1 MFCRVNLFIIGLVF
15 RVAPVSPIAEIDADD
30 EVLHLIGEPD
40 FRDVRLRWEYGKE
53 DDDRPKLLAFQVHYC
68 ELQAW
73 GQYRCRTKAIDN
85 LEEEKSA
92 KVTTESSTS
101 TVQEPVSSTVLSMTT
116 EAAVGRHGRV
126 YSTRIT
132 GLRMATTYSFEV
144 RPVRR
149 DARDLADPHSIGS
162 KIIIVPTKGF
172 SARATQC
179 LPHASE
185 VEVST
190 GPYFGGRIAVEA
202 ADGGP
207 ERCSLQGNPN
217 SAQDAYILR
226 IHHDECG
233 SEVNETTV
241 ATYVIVQ
248 ENLPILTHS
257 TRRFLVLCTYKPET
271 LTVRAGINLPKANPG
286 DVLQHIKPHAGS
298 AEPYDNQ
305 DLDYN
310 ELQPARLEARK
321 EETQQS
327 VFGEITLV
335 MFLVVT
341 AFGGIA
347 LLIWKMVPQADRDNI
362 SIATVSSLSRSSI
375 FARRNRDRFSD
386 QSSVYSITLS
396 EKDEGIAKKPNEGD
410 NTSEA

>member
-1 MFCRVNLFIIGLVF
+1 MATSVNLFVFGIILQITF
-15 RVAPVSPIAEIDADD
+15 VSPIAEIEADD

-40 FRDVRLRWEYGKE
+40 FRDVRLRWEYGKTDEE
-53 DDDRPKLLAFQVHYC
+53 DPKKILAFQIHYC

-73 GQYRCRTKAIDN
+73 GQYRCRTKVVDN
-85 LEEEKSA
+85 FEDERSARMTLETTTS
-92 KVTTESSTS
+92 KVPVGKRGRTYTT
-101 TVQEPVSSTVLSMTT
+101 
-116 EAAVGRHGRV
+116 
-126 YSTRIT
+126 YIT

-144 RPVRR
+144 RPVKR

-226 IHHDECG
+226 ILHEECG
-233 SEVNETTV
+233 SEVNDTTV

-286 DVLQHIKPHAGS
+286 DVLVETKPHGVV
-298 AEPYDNQ
+298 EPYDEQELN
-305 DLDYN
+305 DN
-310 ELQPARLEARK
+310 SLQPARLEATK
-321 EETQQS
+321 EESQQS
-327 VFGEITLV
+327 MFGEITLV
-335 MFLVVT
+335 MFLVVA
-341 AFGGIA
+341 AFGGVA
-347 LLIWKMVPQADRDNI
+347 FLIWKMVPQDDKGNSDNVSI
-362 SIATVSSLSRSSI
+362 STVSSLSRTGIFRRGNIDRFNRSSI
-375 FARRNRDRFSD
+375 
-386 QSSVYSITLS
+386 YSITLS
-396 EKDEGIAKKPNEGD
+396 EKDETVKKPSDGD
-410 NTSEA
+410 DTSEA

>member
-1 MFCRVNLFIIGLVF
+1 MPCLAKFFVVGIVF
-15 RVAPVSPIAEIDADD
+15 SILRLTSVSTNAEIEPDD

-40 FRDVRLRWEYGKE
+40 FRDVRLRWEYGA
-53 DDDRPKLLAFQVHYC
+53 DDEEEPRPLAFQVHYC

-73 GQYRCRTKAIDN
+73 GQYRCRTKVIDDV
-85 LEEEKSA
+85 EEEKS
-92 KVTTESSTS
+92 VRTGTPSPTTT
-101 TVQEPVSSTVLSMTT
+101 
-116 EAAVGRHGRV
+116 AATAGRSGRK
-126 YSTRIT
+126 YTARIT

-144 RPVRR
+144 RAVKRG
-149 DARDLADPHSIGS
+149 ARDLADPQSIGS

-190 GPYFGGRIAVEA
+190 GPFFGGRIAVEA

-226 IHHDECG
+226 ILHDECG
-233 SEVNETTV
+233 SEVNDTTV

-271 LTVRAGINLPKANPG
+271 LTVRAGINLPKSNPG
-286 DVLQHIKPHAGS
+286 DVLYNTKTSVGS
-298 AEPYDNQ
+298 VEPYDN
-305 DLDYN
+305 DDFEYN
-310 ELQPARLEARK
+310 ELQPARLQAKKDEAGQ
-321 EETQQS
+321 TMY
-327 VFGEITLV
+327 GEVSLV
-335 MFLVVT
+335 VFLVIA
-341 AFGGIA
+341 AFGGVA
-347 LLIWKMVPQADRDNI
+347 LLVWKMVPQGDKDNV
-362 SIATVSSLSRSSI
+362 SIASISTLSRSSI
-375 FARRNRDRFSD
+375 FGSRNRDRFSD
-386 QSSVYSITLS
+386 QSSVYSISLS
-396 EKDEGIAKKPNEGD
+396 ETDEGCVKKPKESD

>member
-1 MFCRVNLFIIGLVF
+1 MVIINHICLFMIGFIIFQISNVT
-15 RVAPVSPIAEIDADD
+15 PDAEIDPNE

-40 FRDVRLRWEYGKE
+40 FRDVRLRWEYGSSDEE
-53 DDDRPKLLAFQVHYC
+53 DKPKLLAFQVHYC

-73 GQYRCRTKAIDN
+73 GQYRCRTKVIDV
-85 LEEEKSA
+85 LEEDKASRA
-92 KVTTESSTS
+92 SS
-101 TVQEPVSSTVLSMTT
+101 TT
-116 EAAVGRHGRV
+116 EASTTSQPSGLRHGRM
-126 YSTRIT
+126 YSTRII

-149 DARDLADPHSIGS
+149 DARDLADPLSIGS

-207 ERCSLQGNPN
+207 ERCSIQGNPN

-233 SEVNETTV
+233 SEVNDTTV

-271 LTVRAGINLPKANPG
+271 LTVRAGINLPKSNPG
-286 DVLQHIKPHAGS
+286 DELLHSRPSSGS
-298 AEPYDNQ
+298 VEPYEGQ
-305 DLDYN
+305 DMDYN
-310 ELQPARLEARK
+310 ELQPARLQARS
-321 EETQQS
+321 EDAQQS

-335 MFLVVT
+335 MFLVVA

-347 LLIWKMVPQADRDNI
+347 LLIWKVVPQSERDNI
-362 SIATVSSLSRSSI
+362 SIATVSSLARSGIFSRRNIDKFSDKSSI
-375 FARRNRDRFSD
+375 
-386 QSSVYSITLS
+386 YSITLS
-396 EKDEGIAKKPNEGD
+396 EKDEGTIRKPNDAD

>member
-1 MFCRVNLFIIGLVF
+1 MFCRANLFIIGLVF
-15 RVAPVSPIAEIDADD
+15 RVAPVSPIAEIDTDD
-30 EVLHLIGEPD
+30 VLHLIGEPD
-40 FRDVRLRWEYGKE
+40 FRDVRLRWEYGKGDE
-53 DDDRPKLLAFQVHYC
+53 ERPKLLAFQVHYC

-73 GQYRCRTKAIDN
+73 GQYRCRTKVIDN
-85 LEEEKSA
+85 LEEEKLA
-92 KVTTESSTS
+92 KVADLSTT
-101 TVQEPVSSTVLSMTT
+101 TVQPLRTTTTTPTT
-116 EAAVGRHGRV
+116 EAASGRHGRV
-126 YSTRIT
+126 YSTLIT

-202 ADGGP
+202 VDGGP

-286 DVLQHIKPHAGS
+286 DVLHHIKPHSGY

-321 EETQQS
+321 EEVQQS
-327 VFGEITLV
+327 VFGEISLV
-335 MFLVVT
+335 MFLVVA

-347 LLIWKMVPQADRDNI
+347 LLIWKMVPQIDKDNI

-375 FARRNRDRFSD
+375 FGRRNRDRFSD
-386 QSSVYSITLS
+386 RSSVYSITLS
-396 EKDEGIAKKPNEGD
+396 EKDDSLAKKPNDGD

>member
-1 MFCRVNLFIIGLVF
+1 MMICRANLFVIGVIF
-15 RVAPVSPIAEIDADD
+15 RITTVSPISEMDSDD

-40 FRDVRLRWEYGKE
+40 FRDVRLRWEYGKNDE
-53 DDDRPKLLAFQVHYC
+53 SSPKLLAFQVHYC

-73 GQYRCRTKAIDN
+73 GQYRCRTKAVDN
-85 LEEEKSA
+85 LEEDKSSRPVPEA
-92 KVTTESSTS
+92 STGQPPAPRRAR
-101 TVQEPVSSTVLSMTT
+101 T
-116 EAAVGRHGRV
+116 
-126 YSTRIT
+126 YSARIT

-149 DARDLADPHSIGS
+149 DARDLADPQSIGS

-190 GPYFGGRIAVEA
+190 GPNFGGRIAVEA

-233 SEVNETTV
+233 SEVNDTTV

-286 DVLQHIKPHAGS
+286 DVLHQMKPHLGS
-298 AEPYDNQ
+298 VEPYDTQ

-321 EETQQS
+321 EDTQPS

-335 MFLVVT
+335 MFLVVA
-341 AFGGIA
+341 AFGGVA

-375 FARRNRDRFSD
+375 FGRRNRDRFSD

-396 EKDEGIAKKPNEGD
+396 EKSKDPVKKTNECD

>member
-1 MFCRVNLFIIGLVF
+1 MAWQLYLFTFGLILQVTF
-15 RVAPVSPIAEIDADD
+15 VSPIAEIVADD

-40 FRDVRLRWEYGKE
+40 FRDVRLRWEYGDAEE
-53 DDDRPKLLAFQVHYC
+53 DPKKLLAFQVHYC

-73 GQYRCRTKAIDN
+73 GQYRCRTKVVETF
-85 LEEEKSA
+85 EEDKKSRVIEPTTTL
-92 KVTTESSTS
+92 KPNVT
-101 TVQEPVSSTVLSMTT
+101 
-116 EAAVGRHGRV
+116 GRRGRV
-126 YSTRIT
+126 YTTFIT

-149 DARDLADPHSIGS
+149 DARELADPQSIGS

-207 ERCSLQGNPN
+207 ERCSIQGNPN

-271 LTVRAGINLPKANPG
+271 LTVRAGINLPKSSPG
-286 DVLQHIKPHAGS
+286 DVLLETRPRGS
-298 AEPYDNQ
+298 VEPYNDMDDN
-305 DLDYN
+305 N
-310 ELQPARLEARK
+310 LQPARLEARK
-321 EETQQS
+321 EESPQS
-327 VFGEITLV
+327 MFGEVTLV

-341 AFGGIA
+341 AFAGIG
-347 LLIWKMVPQADRDNI
+347 LLVWKMVPHGDRDNI
-362 SIATVSSLSRSSI
+362 SIGTVSSLSRSSI
-375 FARRNRDRFSD
+375 FGRRNRDMFSD
-386 QSSVYSITLS
+386 RSSVYSITLS
-396 EKDEGIAKKPNEGD
+396 EKDEDTTKKRNDSD

>member
-1 MFCRVNLFIIGLVF
+1 MNCRANLIIIGVIF
-15 RVAPVSPIAEIDADD
+15 RITTVSPITEIDSD
-30 EVLHLIGEPD
+30 EAVLHLIGEPD
-40 FRDVRLRWEYGKE
+40 FRDVRLRWEYGKI
-53 DDDRPKLLAFQVHYC
+53 DDDKSLTLLAFQVHYC

-73 GQYRCRTKAIDN
+73 GQYRCRTKVIDD
-85 LEEEKSA
+85 LEVDKFEP
-92 KVTTESSTS
+92 TS
-101 TVQEPVSSTVLSMTT
+101 TAAPVVAQPTVSRRSRT
-116 EAAVGRHGRV
+116 
-126 YSTRIT
+126 YSARIT

-149 DARDLADPHSIGS
+149 DARDLADPQSIGS

-190 GPYFGGRIAVEA
+190 GPHFGGRIAVEA

-226 IHHDECG
+226 IHHQECG
-233 SEVNETTV
+233 SEVNDTTV

-286 DVLQHIKPHAGS
+286 DVLHHMRPVGS
-298 AEPYDNQ
+298 VEPYDNQ

-327 VFGEITLV
+327 VFGEIMLV
-335 MFLVVT
+335 MFLVVA

-347 LLIWKMVPQADRDNI
+347 LLIWKMVPQADKDNI
-362 SIATVSSLSRSSI
+362 SIATMSSLSRSSI
-375 FARRNRDRFSD
+375 FSRRNRDRFSD

-396 EKDEGIAKKPNEGD
+396 EKEDPIKKPNEGD

>member
-1 MFCRVNLFIIGLVF
+1 MASSVNLFVVGIILQITF
-15 RVAPVSPIAEIDADD
+15 VSPIAEIEADD

-40 FRDVRLRWEYGKE
+40 FRDVRLRWEYGKTDEE
-53 DDDRPKLLAFQVHYC
+53 DPKKILAFQIHYC

-73 GQYRCRTKAIDN
+73 GQYRCRTKVVDN
-85 LEEEKSA
+85 FEDERSARMTLETTTS
-92 KVTTESSTS
+92 KVPVGKRGRTYTT
-101 TVQEPVSSTVLSMTT
+101 
-116 EAAVGRHGRV
+116 
-126 YSTRIT
+126 YIT

-226 IHHDECG
+226 ILHEECG
-233 SEVNETTV
+233 SEVNDTTV

-286 DVLQHIKPHAGS
+286 DVLVETKPHGVV
-298 AEPYDNQ
+298 EPYDEQELN
-305 DLDYN
+305 DN
-310 ELQPARLEARK
+310 SLQPARLEATK
-321 EETQQS
+321 EESQQS
-327 VFGEITLV
+327 MFGEITLV
-335 MFLVVT
+335 MFLVVA
-341 AFGGIA
+341 AFGGVA
-347 LLIWKMVPQADRDNI
+347 FLIWKMVPQDDKGNSDNVSI
-362 SIATVSSLSRSSI
+362 STVSSLSRTGIFRRGNIDRFNRSSI
-375 FARRNRDRFSD
+375 
-386 QSSVYSITLS
+386 YSITLS
-396 EKDEGIAKKPNEGD
+396 EKDETVKKPSDGD
-410 NTSEA
+410 DTSEA

>member
-1 MFCRVNLFIIGLVF
+1 CMSYC
-15 RVAPVSPIAEIDADD
+15 A

-40 FRDVRLRWEYGKE
+40 FRDVRLRWEYGSE
-53 DDDRPKLLAFQVHYC
+53 EQRQLLAFQVHYC

-73 GQYRCRTKAIDN
+73 GQYRCRTKGRPGSASSIERDIMAVSEAGVTVTPQSAAALMLVVEN
-85 LEEEKSA
+85 HESEKALRSRA
-92 KVTTESSTS
+92 GDISTTTPS
-101 TVQEPVSSTVLSMTT
+101 
-116 EAAVGRHGRV
+116 GRRGRA
-126 YSTRIT
+126 YSTHIS

-149 DARDLADPHSIGS
+149 DARDLADPQSIGS

-207 ERCSLQGNPN
+207 ERCALQGNPR

-226 IHHDECG
+226 IHHRECG
-233 SEVNETTV
+233 SEVNDTTV

-271 LTVRAGINLPKANPG
+271 LTVRAGINLPKADPG
-286 DVLQHIKPHAGS
+286 DVLHQTKPIGS
-298 AEPYDNQ
+298 VEPYDNQ
-305 DLDYN
+305 DMDYN
-310 ELQPARLEARK
+310 DLQPARLEARK
-321 EETQQS
+321 EESQQS
-327 VFGEITLV
+327 AFGEVLLV
-335 MFLVVT
+335 IFLVVA

-347 LLIWKMVPQADRDNI
+347 LLVWKMVPQTDKDNV
-362 SIATVSSLSRSSI
+362 SITTMSSMRSSI
-375 FARRNRDRFSD
+375 FGSRNRDRFSD
-386 QSSVYSITLS
+386 RSSVYSITLS
-396 EKDEGIAKKPNEGD
+396 EKEGTKKSNEGD

>member
-1 MFCRVNLFIIGLVF
+1 MFCRANFFVIGFILRITS
-15 RVAPVSPIAEIDADD
+15 VSPIAEIDPDD

-40 FRDVRLRWEYGKE
+40 FRDVRLRWEYGQLDE
-53 DDDRPKLLAFQVHYC
+53 DQPRPLAFQVHYC

-73 GQYRCRTKAIDN
+73 GQYRCRTKVIDD
-85 LEEEKSA
+85 LEEEKSSRGA
-92 KVTTESSTS
+92 PEASTTTMQPS
-101 TVQEPVSSTVLSMTT
+101 
-116 EAAVGRHGRV
+116 GRRGRM
-126 YSTRIT
+126 YSARIT

-144 RPVRR
+144 RPVKR
-149 DARDLADPHSIGS
+149 DARDLADPNSIGS

-207 ERCSLQGNPN
+207 ERCALQGNPN

-226 IHHDECG
+226 ILHEDCG
-233 SEVNETTV
+233 SDVNDTTV

-286 DVLQHIKPHAGS
+286 DVLHHMRGAGGAGS
-298 AEPYDNQ
+298 AEPD
-305 DLDYN
+305 DRELDYN
-310 ELQPARLEARK
+310 ELQPARLEADK
-321 EETQQS
+321 EETEQS
-327 VFGEITLV
+327 MFGEITLV

-347 LLIWKMVPQADRDNI
+347 LLIWKVVPQEDRDNI
-362 SIATVSSLSRSSI
+362 SIATVSSLSRSGI
-375 FARRNRDRFSD
+375 FGRRNRDRFSD

-396 EKDEGIAKKPNEGD
+396 EKDDGILKKPHDGD

>member
-1 MFCRVNLFIIGLVF
+1 MMICRANLFVIGVIF
-15 RVAPVSPIAEIDADD
+15 RITTVSPISEMDSDD

-40 FRDVRLRWEYGKE
+40 FRDVRLRWEYGKNDE
-53 DDDRPKLLAFQVHYC
+53 SSPKLLAFQVHYC

-73 GQYRCRTKAIDN
+73 GQYRCRTKAVDN
-85 LEEEKSA
+85 LEEDKS
-92 KVTTESSTS
+92 SR
-101 TVQEPVSSTVLSMTT
+101 PVSEASTGQPPAPRRART
-116 EAAVGRHGRV
+116 
-126 YSTRIT
+126 YSARIT

-149 DARDLADPHSIGS
+149 DARDLADPQSIGS

-190 GPYFGGRIAVEA
+190 GPNFGGRIAVEA

-233 SEVNETTV
+233 SEVNDTTV

-286 DVLQHIKPHAGS
+286 DVLHQVKPHLGS
-298 AEPYDNQ
+298 VEPYDTQ

-321 EETQQS
+321 EDTQPS

-335 MFLVVT
+335 MFLVVA
-341 AFGGIA
+341 AFGGVA

-362 SIATVSSLSRSSI
+362 SIATASSLSRSSI
-375 FARRNRDRFSD
+375 FGRRNRDRFSD

-396 EKDEGIAKKPNEGD
+396 EKSEDPVKKTNECD

>member
-1 MFCRVNLFIIGLVF
+1 MICRLNLLLIGLIC
-15 RVAPVSPIAEIDADD
+15 RIASVSPIDEMEADD
-30 EVLHLIGEPD
+30 EVLHLIGDAD
-40 FRDVRLRWEYGKE
+40 FRDVRLRWEYGT
-53 DDDRPKLLAFQVHYC
+53 DDERTKVLAFQVHYC

-73 GQYRCRTKAIDN
+73 GQYRCRTKVVDD
-85 LEEEKSA
+85 LEEEKSGRARPADTTTTA
-92 KVTTESSTS
+92 KPGVTRR
-101 TVQEPVSSTVLSMTT
+101 
-116 EAAVGRHGRV
+116 GRA
-126 YSTRIT
+126 YSTYIK

-144 RPVRR
+144 RPVKR

-207 ERCSLQGNPN
+207 ERCSIQGNPN

-226 IHHDECG
+226 IHHEECG
-233 SEVNETTV
+233 SDVNETTV

-257 TRRFLVLCTYKPET
+257 TRR
-271 LTVRAGINLPKANPG
+271 AGINLPKANPG
-286 DVLQHIKPHAGS
+286 DVLHETKPIGS
-298 AEPYDNQ
+298 VEPYENQ
-305 DLDYN
+305 DMDYN
-310 ELQPARLEARK
+310 DLQPARLEARK
-321 EETQQS
+321 QEMQQS
-327 VFGEITLV
+327 VFGEVSLV
-335 MFLVVT
+335 MFLVVA

-347 LLIWKMVPQADRDNI
+347 LLIWKMVPRTEGDN
-362 SIATVSSLSRSSI
+362 VSVSTMSSMRSSI
-375 FARRNRDRFSD
+375 FRRNLDRFSD
-386 QSSVYSITLS
+386 RGSVYSITLS
-396 EKDEGIAKKPNEGD
+396 EKDEGPTMKSHEGD